1 MIIMNTNLRE
11 IRKLKKVNQEQL
23 AKEIGTCRKTI
34 SLIERSKLNPSI
46 LLALQIAK
54 YFHSS
59 VEEIFWIEEKWESL
73 LIKQAFVYPT
83 TFPNILNSELLSII
97 MGL

>member
-1 MIIMNTNLRE
+1 MVPQTVGGILLIIMNTNLRE
-11 IRKLKKVNQEQL
+11 IRKTNKVNQEQL

-59 VEEIFWIEEKWESL
+59 VEEIFWIEEK
-73 LIKQAFVYPT
+73 
-83 TFPNILNSELLSII
+83 
-97 MGL
+97 